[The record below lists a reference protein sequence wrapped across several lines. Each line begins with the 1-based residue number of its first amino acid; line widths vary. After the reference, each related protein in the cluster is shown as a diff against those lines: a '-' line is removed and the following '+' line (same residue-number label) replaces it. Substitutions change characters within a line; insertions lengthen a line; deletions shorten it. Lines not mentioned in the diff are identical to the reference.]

1 MMHCCYSKA
10 TTLIFIWSLSVSTTV
25 WFYSELAQEHF
36 YSKLATSRVLDYI
49 FKHLLSTLIIA
60 ISIPLSG
67 WLADQKFGNYKVFKV
82 GSVLM
87 FLGSLLL
94 CLGILVLM
102 NIDSNGRGSFITNI
116 IVASLTNLVFLSG
129 GSACLVTVFQLGL
142 DQMPDAS
149 STDIINYILWFFISV
164 AVGFWSSNS
173 LYRITEDCSSQ
184 QLFVQIWSLCPIF
197 CTSILLCSLFIFG
210 EKWLIIE
217 PESPQSLKNIYRVLK
232 FAAKHKSP
240 LNRSAFTYWE
250 EDIPSR
256 LDLGKSRYGGPFTI
270 EQVEDVKTFFR
281 LLTTLVPVWANVF
294 SNNVN
299 GTLYVLYHPLNISD
313 LPQHTYCMYTVFSKF
328 TYNPFWCSMVTAL
341 FYKFV
346 IFQFFKHRLGSS
358 LKRIGVLMLM
368 EFFLNIVF
376 FIFSVISLMLLKQPT
391 SQWSFVIYLILSYTL
406 FALFCVFTVEFVC
419 AQAPYSMRGLL
430 SGLVFFTIVLFAVLG
445 EVLGM
450 YLTFDC
456 GTKTC
461 KIIQCSIAAG
471 LSAVGFL
478 LSIVVARRYKLRV
491 RDEGYDL
498 YEVVRNTYYKYLALN
513 RSPRSASPSS
523 Q

>member
-1 MMHCCYSKA
+1 M
-10 TTLIFIWSLSVSTTV
+10 STTV
-25 WFYSELAQEHF
+25 WSYAEERKSFF
-36 YSKLATSRVLDYI
+36 SKLATSKGLDSI
-49 FKHLLSTLIIA
+49 FKNLVSTLTVVVA
-60 ISIPLSG
+60 IPLSG
-67 WLADQKFGNYKVFKV
+67 WMADQKFGNFKVFKAGCV
-82 GSVLM
+82 VM
-87 FLGSLLL
+87 FLGSVLL
-94 CLGILVLM
+94 CLGILVLK
-102 NIDSNGRGSFITNI
+102 NIDSNGRGSFIAS
-116 IVASLTNLVFLSG
+116 IVAASLTDLVFLSG

-149 STDIINYILWFFISV
+149 STDIINYILWYVISV
-164 AVGFWSSNS
+164 AVGFWLSNS
-173 LYRITEDCSSQ
+173 LYQIIKDCSSHQ
-184 QLFVQIWSLCPIF
+184 PFVQIWSLYPIF
-197 CTSILLCSLFIFG
+197 CTSILLCSLFVFG

-217 PESPQSLKNIYRVLK
+217 PKSPQSLNNIYRVLK

-281 LLTTLVPVWANVF
+281 LLTTLVPVWVNVF

-299 GTLYVLYHPLNISD
+299 GTLYTLHHPLNISD
-313 LPQHTYCMYTVFSKF
+313 LPQHTSCVYTVFSKF
-328 TYNPFWCSMVTAL
+328 TYNPFWCSMATL
-341 FYKFV
+341 LLYKFI
-346 IFQFFKHRLGSS
+346 IFQFFKHKLGSS
-358 LKRIGVLMLM
+358 LKRIGVLTLM
-368 EFFLNIVF
+368 GFFLNLVF
-376 FIFSVISLMLLKQPT
+376 FIFSVIFVVLSKQPA
-391 SQWSFVIYLILSYTL
+391 SQWPFVIYSILSNAL

-430 SGLVFFTIVLFAVLG
+430 SGLVFFTIFLFASLG
-445 EVLGM
+445 EILGV
-450 YLTFDC
+450 YLTYDC

-461 KIIQCSIAAG
+461 KIIQYSIGAG
-471 LSAVGFL
+471 LSAVGLL

-498 YEVVRNTYYKYLALN
+498 YEVVRDTYYRYLALN
-513 RSPRSASPSS
+513 RSPRSAPPSS

>member
-1 MMHCCYSKA
+1 MSTA
-10 TTLIFIWSLSVSTTV
+10 VWSYIEVGK
-25 WFYSELAQEHF
+25 HNII
-36 YSKLATSRVLDYI
+36 YSKLATSEVLDFVFRSLVSI
-49 FKHLLSTLIIA
+49 LTVVVA
-60 ISIPLSG
+60 IPLSG
-67 WLADQKFGNYKVFKV
+67 WLADQKFGNFKVFKA
-82 GSVLM
+82 GCVLM
-87 FLGSLLL
+87 FLGSVLL
-94 CLGILVLM
+94 CLGILVLK
-102 NIDSNGRGSFITNI
+102 NIDSNGRGSFVAS
-116 IVASLTNLVFLSG
+116 IVAASLTDLVFLSG

-149 STDIINYILWFFISV
+149 STDIINYILWYCISI

-173 LYRITEDCSSQ
+173 LYRIIEDCSSQ
-184 QLFVQIWSLCPIF
+184 QPFVQIWSLYPIF
-197 CTSILLCSLFIFG
+197 CISILLCSLFVFG

-217 PESPQSLKNIYRVLK
+217 PKSPQSLKNIYRVLK

-281 LLTTLVPVWANVF
+281 LLTTLVPVWVNVF
-294 SNNVN
+294 SSNVN
-299 GTLYVLYHPLNISD
+299 GTLYTLYYPLNISD
-313 LPQHTYCMYTVFSKF
+313 LPQHTSCVYTVFSKF
-328 TYNPFWCSMVTAL
+328 TYNPFWCSMATAL
-341 FYKFV
+341 FYKFI
-346 IFQFFKHRLGSS
+346 IFQFFKHKLGSS
-358 LKRIGVLMLM
+358 LKRIGVLTLM
-368 EFFLNIVF
+368 GFFLNLVF

-391 SQWSFVIYLILSYTL
+391 SQWPFVIYSILSYTL
-406 FALFCVFTVEFVC
+406 LALFFAFTVEFVC

-430 SGLVFFTIVLFAVLG
+430 SGLVFFTIFLFASLG
-445 EVLGM
+445 EILGI
-450 YLTFDC
+450 YLTYDC

-461 KIIQCSIAAG
+461 KIIQYSIGAG
-471 LSAVGFL
+471 LSAVGLL

-498 YEVVRNTYYKYLALN
+498 YEVVRDTYYRYLALN
-513 RSPRSASPSS
+513 RSPPSDSPSS